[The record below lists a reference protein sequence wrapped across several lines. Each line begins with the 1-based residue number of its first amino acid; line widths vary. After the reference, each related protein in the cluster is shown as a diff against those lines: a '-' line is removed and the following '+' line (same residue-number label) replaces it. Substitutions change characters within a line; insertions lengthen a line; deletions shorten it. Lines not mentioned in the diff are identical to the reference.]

1 MTTHSP
7 AIVVEGVSFAY
18 DPGRPDA
25 LNGISREFRSGA
37 LTALLGPNG
46 SGKTTLLN
54 LILGWLKPRTGQ
66 ILIDGLSVE
75 ECRRGA
81 WGRRVGLV
89 PQNESPAFEL
99 DLFEF
104 VLLGRAPYLGLL
116 ERPGRQDRDAA
127 LAALETA
134 GIPDLAARPVGG
146 LSTGERQLAA
156 IARGVAQDPGV
167 LLLDEPTSH
176 LDLANTR
183 RVLRLLDRLRT
194 GGKTILMTTHDPN
207 TAALLAD
214 EAVLLKSGRIVAAG
228 PPVEVLNPGD
238 LGRTYGVELDVR
250 VIDGRPVVLNRI

>member
-1 MTTHSP
+1 MIAAGPTSLS
-7 AIVVEGVSFAY
+7 GV
-18 DPGRPDA
+18 D
-25 LNGISREFRSGA
+25 REFRSGA
-37 LTALLGPNG
+37 VTALLGPNG

-54 LILGWLKPRTGQ
+54 IILGWLKPRTGRV
-66 ILIDGLSVE
+66 LIDNLSVE
-75 ECRRGA
+75 ECRRSD

-116 ERPGRQDRDAA
+116 ERPGREDREAA

-134 GIPDLAARPVGG
+134 GIADLAARPVGG

-156 IARGVAQDPGV
+156 IARGVAQNPAV

-183 RVLRLLDRLRT
+183 RVLRLLDRLRA
-194 GGKTILMTTHDPN
+194 GGKTIVMTTHDPN

-214 EAVLLKSGRIVAAG
+214 EAVLLESGRIVAAG
-228 PPVEVLNPGD
+228 PPIEVLNPDD
-238 LGRTYGVELDVR
+238 LGRTYGVDLDVR
-250 VIDGRPVVLNRI
+250 IIEGRPVVLNRI